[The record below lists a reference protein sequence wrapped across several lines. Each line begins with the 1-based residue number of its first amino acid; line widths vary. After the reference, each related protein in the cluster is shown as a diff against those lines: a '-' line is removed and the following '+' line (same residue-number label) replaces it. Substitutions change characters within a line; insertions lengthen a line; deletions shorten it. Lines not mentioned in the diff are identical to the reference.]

1 MAAPEV
7 SFDDYLAAQGLIFR
21 AELSYAA
28 IAAAGFAYTGVT
40 TGADE
45 VVILQRAYSSSDTVL
60 TVELFEATYT
70 AGAAARTLNRRF
82 SNTDPLPATIMQ
94 GVTPGTLG
102 TPITAVTLRAVTG
115 TGTAAL
121 QITGDDSH
129 LYLKPNTSYV
139 VRYTNGGSQAATISN
154 GFDFRRVLKGGAWDK
169 NLSSM

>member
-1 MAAPEV
+1 MAAPDA

-21 AELSYAA
+21 AEVSYSG

-40 TGADE
+40 VGADE
-45 VVILQRAYSSSDTVL
+45 VVILQRAYSSSDTAL
-60 TVELFEATYT
+60 TVELFEANYT
-70 AGAAARTLNRRF
+70 AGSAARTLNRRF

-102 TPITAVTLRAVTG
+102 DPITAVTLRAATG

-139 VRYTNGGSQAATISN
+139 VRYTNGGGQAATISN
-154 GFDFRRVLKGGAWDK
+154 AFDFRKVLKGNAWDK
-169 NLSSM
+169 VLPSI